1 MTMQTSQALTTLA
14 PPLRPTFSRTCV
26 NVYGDA
32 CVAAVVDRRAG
43 GTAAENEKA
52 GPAGLAKPL
61 LVDDF
66 HGDLTTIYK
75 G

>member
-1 MTMQTSQALTTLA
+1 MTMQTYLTLTTLA

-52 GPAGLAKPL
+52 GPAGC
-61 LVDDF
+61 
-66 HGDLTTIYK
+66 
-75 G
+75 